1 MPDEPLGTGLLDTLN
16 NGLKQ
21 IIEQLKEIGNK
32 LESIEKHID
41 LANEAASTILDLLTT
56 QETANG
62 TTPPIPSFEFPKVT
76 KKKPK

>member
-21 IIEQLKEIGNK
+21 IIEHLKEIGNK

-56 QETANG
+56 QETDRAA
-62 TTPPIPSFEFPKVT
+62 TSTIPTFEFPKST
-76 KKKPK
+76 KKKIK